1 MKIRITLIALIIT
14 AATAVQAQTSS
25 EKYNAKEEMSSQMQL
40 IVRGL
45 GLQPEQIV
53 QLGKIME
60 EKRIQQESLLEQMEQ
75 LKTQM
80 NQAELNSEKQ
90 LQGMLTPTEW
100 KKYQEEIKPQI
111 VKANEERMEKL
122 DK

>member
-1 MKIRITLIALIIT
+1 MKIKITLIALIIS

-25 EKYNAKEEMSSQMQL
+25 ENYKAKQEMTSQMQL
-40 IVRGL
+40 IVNGL
-45 GLQPEQIV
+45 GLQPEQIQ
-53 QLGKIME
+53 QLGQIME
-60 EKRIQQESLLEQMEQ
+60 KKRRQQESLLDQMDQ
-75 LKTQM
+75 LKKQM
-80 NQAELNSEKQ
+80 KQLELNSEKE

-111 VKANEERMEKL
+111 DNLNKKQMEKL